1 MKLPIRSVVA
11 GLTLGATLVCLPVAA
26 ATITSQQKTTSYEG
40 SASAVTE
47 VMTAVGEIGVPSSQA
62 LALMALAMIGL
73 IAIGRRV

>member
-11 GLTLGATLVCLPVAA
+11 GVALGMTLACLPVAA
-26 ATITSQQKTTSYEG
+26 ATITSHEQTISYESNG
-40 SASAVTE
+40 SGATK
-47 VMTAVGEIGVPSSQA
+47 VMTERGEIGVPSSQA